1 MREHSKTS
9 HKLFKALG
17 LAEKVSQ
24 VTCAG
29 KYCDSLLYS
38 EKKVKMFLMENV

>member
-9 HKLFKALG
+9 HKLVKVLG

>member
-9 HKLFKALG
+9 HKLFKAIG

-24 VTCAG
+24 VTCDG
-29 KYCDSLLYS
+29 KYYDSLLYS
-38 EKKVKMFLMENV
+38 EKKMKMLLMKNV